1 MHTVSLQA
9 ASDLLATATITQTI
23 DMGLIIVQKGITAD
37 GTAFVLVNSGSAG
50 QSIIIKL

>member
-23 DMGLIIVQKGITAD
+23 DMGLVIAHKGTSAD
-37 GTAFVLVNSGSAG
+37 GTPFVLVNSSSTGD
-50 QSIIIKL
+50 SIIIKL